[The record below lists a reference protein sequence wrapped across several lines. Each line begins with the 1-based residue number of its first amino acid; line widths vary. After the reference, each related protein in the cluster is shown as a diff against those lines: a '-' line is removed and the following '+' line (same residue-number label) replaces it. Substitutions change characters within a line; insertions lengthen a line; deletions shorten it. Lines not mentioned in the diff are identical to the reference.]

1 MYFLPNCTVFYF
13 YSRYFQPSADA
24 TYVKGAVTFIIV
36 FSLCCVTSLV
46 VAISLP
52 PVCDVT
58 MGEDD
63 AEPLTGTTSPAS
75 PRALPS
81 AERPLLPSSGCRLQL
96 PLWSNSLAFQTFLT
110 ITYTQ
115 TEKKKHFP
123 FSLWRLWMCT
133 AQLDVSNTCTWCF
146 LPQQTKFINN
156 HRGFWQILSPDA
168 FLHLASDA
176 IWPKKNKTLIQQQG
190 DVSCWTGSQLVQHH
204 HDHRDH
210 HHLH

>member
-1 MYFLPNCTVFYF
+1 MVFVVVHLFICFLSCSFKNNRKEGTYLKDQQHQTNYKKSLKKMYFLPNCTVFYF

-36 FSLCCVTSLV
+36 FSLCCMTSLV

-96 PLWSNSLAFQTFLT
+96 PL
-110 ITYTQ
+110 
-115 TEKKKHFP
+115 
-123 FSLWRLWMCT
+123 
-133 AQLDVSNTCTWCF
+133 
-146 LPQQTKFINN
+146 
-156 HRGFWQILSPDA
+156 
-168 FLHLASDA
+168 
-176 IWPKKNKTLIQQQG
+176 
-190 DVSCWTGSQLVQHH
+190 
-204 HDHRDH
+204 
-210 HHLH
+210 